1 MDLVTIDDVR
11 AAAKR
16 IEGVAV
22 RTPVL
27 PCRWADGLW
36 LKPENLQPIGAFKIR
51 GAVNAVGA
59 LSADQAAAGVVTHSS
74 GNHGQA
80 LALAAAA
87 RGIPVTI
94 VVPDTA
100 PKVKV
105 DAMRELGAEVLLVP
119 PSERLSFTQKLAEES
134 GMTLIPPFDHNDVIA
149 GQGTI
154 GLEILADLPDV
165 RTVLVPI
172 GGGGMASGVCVA
184 IKESNPSV
192 NVVGVEPEFAADAA
206 ESWRAGKLVQW
217 TDEQRYRT
225 SADGVRT
232 NICERT
238 FAHLSKYL
246 DGIVTVTEAEITST
260 VGVLA
265 KKAHLVAEPS
275 GALATAAY
283 LHHREDIPA
292 GPAVAIVSGG
302 NIDPAALVAALA

>member
-1 MDLVTIDDVR
+1 MDLVTIGDVHS
-11 AAAKR
+11 AAKR

-36 LKPENLQPIGAFKIR
+36 LKPESLQPIGAFKIR
-51 GAVNAVGA
+51 GAVNAVRA
-59 LSADQAAAGVVTHSS
+59 LSDEQAAAGVVTHSS

-80 LALAAAA
+80 LAYAANA
-87 RGIPVTI
+87 RGIPALV
-94 VVPDTA
+94 VVPDVA

-105 DAMRELGAEVLLVP
+105 DAIRELGAEVILVP
-119 PSERLSFTQKLAEES
+119 GGERLSVTEKLAAEH
-134 GMTLIPPFDHNDVIA
+134 GMTLIPPFDHPDVIA

-172 GGGGMASGVCVA
+172 GGGGLSAGSCVA
-184 IKESNPSV
+184 IKETNSSV
-192 NVVGVEPEFAADAA
+192 QVIGVEPELAADAA
-206 ESWRAGKLVQW
+206 ESLRVGHLVEW

-246 DGIVTVTEAEITST
+246 DGVVTVSEAQITST

-265 KKAHLVAEPS
+265 RKANLVVEPS
-275 GALATAAY
+275 GALATAAF
-283 LHHREDIPA
+283 LHHRDQFRA
-292 GPAVAIVSGG
+292 GPTVAVITGG
-302 NIDPAALVAALA
+302 NIDPAALVRALS